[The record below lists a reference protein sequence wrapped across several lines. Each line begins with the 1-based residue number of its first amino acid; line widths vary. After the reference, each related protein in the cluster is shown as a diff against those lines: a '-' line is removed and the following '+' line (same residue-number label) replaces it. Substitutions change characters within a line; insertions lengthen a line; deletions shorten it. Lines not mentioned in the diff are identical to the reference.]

1 MTATATST
9 GIHQAPIVLPQPGTP
24 LALVIGRKRRRI
36 KDSQSIRGVLSER
49 LLSGRFLARPEA
61 GGYPRC
67 PGRNRATGQEN
78 RQATV
83 SLFPHLGNL
92 KPYLVRYRR
101 QVLLGYL
108 FVVLQ
113 SGAALT
119 IPWLLKRGVDAIQR
133 GAPPSF
139 LLQTAAAILACS
151 AFSAVFLFLK
161 RWVLIGAS
169 RLVEYDLRQDFF
181 AHLQRLS
188 LSFYSRHRTGDLM
201 ARASND
207 LNAVRDVIGPGL
219 MYGMTTLTIVAVSLV
234 LMLRIDPVLAAATLV
249 PFPLMAVVVSR
260 FAQEVHRRSVK
271 VQDQYGV
278 LSNTAQENIAGI
290 RVVQGYCQEKAE
302 GEHFARE
309 NRLYMD
315 RSLDLIRFRAL
326 FQGSI
331 AFLLGGG
338 SLLLLWIGG
347 MRVIRGGV
355 TLGEL
360 VAFMAYLSQLT
371 WPFIA
376 VGWVISL
383 VQRGEAAM
391 QRIQRVRDEVPEIR
405 DGPEALPD
413 PVRGEIRFEGVS
425 FRYGTGAE
433 VLHAIDLVV
442 PAGTVLAITGRTG
455 SGKSTLLNLLPR
467 LYDPS
472 AGRVLLDGI
481 DLRELDLGD
490 LRRAIGVVPQEPFL
504 FSDTLS
510 ENIRFG
516 RTDAPDE
523 EVLRAAR
530 RAGLEDDLAG
540 FQQGIETRV
549 GERGVTLSGGQ
560 RQRAALARALLKD
573 PPVLLLDDPFSSVD
587 KSTEEALLRT
597 LREVAA
603 GRTVIIVAHRV
614 STVRTADRIVVLDA
628 PLRGH
633 GGRIAETGTH
643 DELIAAGGLYAELAR
658 RQALAEE
665 LKEADVRG

>member
-1 MTATATST
+1 M
-9 GIHQAPIVLPQPGTP
+9 
-24 LALVIGRKRRRI
+24 
-36 KDSQSIRGVLSER
+36 
-49 LLSGRFLARPEA
+49 
-61 GGYPRC
+61 
-67 PGRNRATGQEN
+67 
-78 RQATV
+78 
-83 SLFPHLGNL
+83 SLFPHLGHL
-92 KPYLVRYRR
+92 KPYLIRYRG

-113 SGAALT
+113 SASALT
-119 IPWLLKRGVDAIQR
+119 IPWLLKRGVDGIQR
-133 GAPPSF
+133 GAPPAFF
-139 LLQTAAAILACS
+139 LRTAATILALS
-151 AFSAVFLFLK
+151 AFSGVFLFLK

-181 AHLQRLS
+181 AHLQTLS
-188 LSFYSRHRTGDLM
+188 LSFYSRHGTGDLM
-201 ARASND
+201 ARATND
-207 LNAVRDVIGPGL
+207 LNAVRDVVGPGL
-219 MYGMTTLTIVAVSLV
+219 MYGMTTLTTVAVSLV
-234 LMLRIDPVLAAATLV
+234 LMLRIDPLLAAATLV

-260 FAQEVHRRSVK
+260 FAQEIHRRSVK

-278 LSNTAQENIAGI
+278 LSNAAQENIAGI
-290 RVVQGYCQEKAE
+290 RVVQGYCQEEAE

-309 NRLYMD
+309 NRTYMN
-315 RSLDLIRFRAL
+315 RSLDLIRYRAL
-326 FQGSI
+326 FQGSV

-347 MRVIRGGV
+347 MRVISGGV

-391 QRIQRVRDEVPEIR
+391 QRIQRIRDEVPEIQSGKR
-405 DGPEALPD
+405 VLPD

-425 FRYGTGAE
+425 FRYGAGAE

-455 SGKSTLLNLLPR
+455 CGKSTLLNLLPR

-481 DLRELDLGD
+481 DVRELDLGS
-490 LRRAIGVVPQEPFL
+490 LRQAIGVVPQEPFL
-504 FSDTLS
+504 FSDALS

-516 RTDAPDE
+516 RADAPRE

-530 RAGLEDDLAG
+530 RACLEDDLAG
-540 FQQGIETRV
+540 FQHGIETRV

-560 RQRAALARALLKD
+560 RQRTALARALLKD
-573 PPVLLLDDPFSSVD
+573 PPVLLLDDPLSSVD
-587 KSTEEALLRT
+587 KSTEEVLLRT

-628 PLRGH
+628 
-633 GGRIAETGTH
+633 GRIAETGTH

-665 LKEADVRG
+665 LAESDVRG

>member
-1 MTATATST
+1 
-9 GIHQAPIVLPQPGTP
+9 V
-24 LALVIGRKRRRI
+24 
-36 KDSQSIRGVLSER
+36 
-49 LLSGRFLARPEA
+49 
-61 GGYPRC
+61 
-67 PGRNRATGQEN
+67 
-78 RQATV
+78 
-83 SLFPHLGNL
+83 
-92 KPYLVRYRR
+92 VRYRR

-113 SGAALT
+113 SGSALT
-119 IPWLLKRGVDAIQR
+119 IPWLLKRGVDGIQR

-139 LLQTAAAILACS
+139 FLRTAATIL
-151 AFSAVFLFLK
+151 AFSALSGVFLFLK

-201 ARASND
+201 ARATND

-219 MYGMTTLTIVAVSLV
+219 MYGMTTLTTVAVSLV

-271 VQDQYGV
+271 VQNQYGV
-278 LSNTAQENIAGI
+278 LSNAAQENIAGI
-290 RVVQGYCQEKAE
+290 RVVQGYCQEEAE

-309 NRLYMD
+309 NRTYMD

-360 VAFMAYLSQLT
+360 VAFTAYLSQLT

-391 QRIQRVRDEVPEIR
+391 QRIQRVRDEMPEIQG
-405 DGPEALPD
+405 GPGALPD

-472 AGRVLLDGI
+472 AGRILLDGI

-516 RTDAPDE
+516 RADAPSE
-523 EVLRAAR
+523 EVFRAAR
-530 RAGLEDDLAG
+530 RASLEDDLAG
-540 FQQGIETRV
+540 FQLGIETRV

-560 RQRAALARALLKD
+560 RQRTALARALLKD
-573 PPVLLLDDPFSSVD
+573 PPVLLLDDPLSSVD
-587 KSTEEALLRT
+587 KSTEEVLLRT

-614 STVRTADRIVVLDA
+614 STLRTADRIVVLDA

-658 RQALAEE
+658 RQALTEE
-665 LKEADVRG
+665 LLGSDVRG

>member
-1 MTATATST
+1 V
-9 GIHQAPIVLPQPGTP
+9 P
-24 LALVIGRKRRRI
+24 
-36 KDSQSIRGVLSER
+36 
-49 LLSGRFLARPEA
+49 
-61 GGYPRC
+61 
-67 PGRNRATGQEN
+67 
-78 RQATV
+78 
-83 SLFPHLGNL
+83 LFPHLGNL
-92 KPYLVRYRR
+92 RPYLVRYRG
-101 QVLLGYL
+101 QVALGYL

-113 SGAALT
+113 SGSALT
-119 IPWLLKRGVDAIQR
+119 IPWLLKRGVDGIQR

-139 LLQTAAAILACS
+139 LLQTAATILAIS
-151 AFSAVFLFLK
+151 AFSGVFLFLK

-188 LSFYSRHRTGDLM
+188 LSFYGRHRTGDLM
-201 ARASND
+201 ARATND
-207 LNAVRDVIGPGL
+207 LNAVRDVVGPGL
-219 MYGMTTLTIVAVSLV
+219 MYGMTTLTTVAVSLV

-278 LSNTAQENIAGI
+278 LSNAAQENIAGI
-290 RVVQGYCQEKAE
+290 RVVQGYCQEEAE

-309 NRLYMD
+309 NRTYMN

-347 MRVIRGGV
+347 IRVIHGGV

-360 VAFMAYLSQLT
+360 VAFTAYLSQLT

-391 QRIQRVRDEVPEIR
+391 QRIQRIRDEVPEIHS
-405 DGPEALPD
+405 GPGTLLD

-455 SGKSTLLNLLPR
+455 CGKSTLLNLLPR

-481 DLRELDLGD
+481 DLRELDLGG
-490 LRRAIGVVPQEPFL
+490 LRQAIGVVPQEPFL

-516 RTDAPDE
+516 RADAPCED
-523 EVLRAAR
+523 VLRAAH
-530 RAGLEDDLAG
+530 RAQLDDDLAG

-573 PPVLLLDDPFSSVD
+573 PPVLLLDDPLSSVD

-597 LREVAA
+597 LRDVAA

-628 PLRGH
+628 
-633 GGRIAETGTH
+633 GRIAETGTH

-665 LKEADVRG
+665 LKESDVLG

>member
-1 MTATATST
+1 M
-9 GIHQAPIVLPQPGTP
+9 L
-24 LALVIGRKRRRI
+24 
-36 KDSQSIRGVLSER
+36 
-49 LLSGRFLARPEA
+49 
-61 GGYPRC
+61 
-67 PGRNRATGQEN
+67 
-78 RQATV
+78 
-83 SLFPHLGNL
+83 LFPHLGAL
-92 KPYLVRYRR
+92 RPYLVRYRR
-101 QVLLGYL
+101 QIVLGYVC
-108 FVVLQ
+108 VVLQ
-113 SGAALT
+113 AGSALV
-119 IPWLLKRGVDAIQR
+119 IPWLLKRGVDGIQR
-133 GAPPSF
+133 GASPSF
-139 LLQTAAAILACS
+139 LLRTAAAILAVS
-151 AFSAVFLFLK
+151 AFSCVFLFLK

-169 RLVEYDLRQDFF
+169 RLVEFDLRQDFF

-188 LSFYSRHRTGDLM
+188 LSFYGRHRTGDLM

-219 MYGMTTLTIVAVSLV
+219 MYGMTTLTTVAVSLV
-234 LMLRIDPVLAAATLV
+234 LMLRIDPVLSAATLV

-278 LSNTAQENIAGI
+278 LSNAAQENIAGI
-290 RVVQGYCQEKAE
+290 RVVQGYCQEGAE

-309 NRLYMD
+309 NRAYMD

-347 MRVIRGGV
+347 MRVIRGGA

-360 VAFMAYLSQLT
+360 VAFTAYLSQLT

-391 QRIQRVRDEVPEIR
+391 QRVQRIREEVPEIQ
-405 DGPEALPD
+405 GGTATMPD
-413 PVRGEIRFEGVS
+413 PVRGEVRFEGVS

-433 VLHAIDLVV
+433 VLHAIDLVI

-455 SGKSTLLNLLPR
+455 SGKSTLLNLIPR

-472 AGRVLLDGI
+472 AGRVCLDGI
-481 DLRELDLGD
+481 DVRELDLGN

-504 FSDTLS
+504 FSDSLS

-516 RTDAPDE
+516 RADAPTE

-530 RAGLEDDLAG
+530 RAQLEDDLAA
-540 FQQGIETRV
+540 FQHGIETRV

-560 RQRAALARALLKD
+560 RQRTALARALLKD
-573 PPVLLLDDPFSSVD
+573 PPVLLLDDPLSSVD
-587 KSTEEALLRT
+587 KSTEEVLLQT
-597 LREVAA
+597 LREVAV

-628 PLRGH
+628 
-633 GGRIAETGTH
+633 GRIAETGTH
-643 DELIAAGGLYAELAR
+643 DELISAGGLYAELAR

-665 LKEADVRG
+665 LKESDVPV

>member
-1 MTATATST
+1 MES
-9 GIHQAPIVLPQPGTP
+9 H
-24 LALVIGRKRRRI
+24 RE
-36 KDSQSIRGVLSER
+36 GVC
-49 LLSGRFLARPEA
+49 LSGPKSRVILLLPDVMVRS
-61 GGYPRC
+61 GVK
-67 PGRNRATGQEN
+67 NRRAN
-78 RQATV
+78 MP
-83 SLFPHLGNL
+83 LFPHLGTL
-92 KPYLVRYRR
+92 KPFLVRYRR
-101 QVLLGYL
+101 QIVLGY
-108 FVVLQ
+108 VCVALQ
-113 SGAALT
+113 SGSALVV
-119 IPWLLKRGVDAIQR
+119 PWLLKRGVDAIQR
-133 GAPPSF
+133 GASPSF
-139 LLQTAAAILACS
+139 LLRTAVMILALS
-151 AFSAVFLFLK
+151 AFSCIFLFLK

-278 LSNTAQENIAGI
+278 LSNAAQENIAGI
-290 RVVQGYCQEKAE
+290 RVVQGYCQEGAE
-302 GEHFARE
+302 AEHFARE
-309 NRLYMD
+309 NRAYMD
-315 RSLDLIRFRAL
+315 RGLDLIRFRAL

-347 MRVIRGGV
+347 IRVIRGGV

-360 VAFMAYLSQLT
+360 VAFTAYLSQLT

-391 QRIQRVRDEVPEIR
+391 QRIQRIRDEVPEIR
-405 DGPEALPD
+405 GGTRALPR
-413 PVRGEIRFEGVS
+413 PVRGELRFEGVS

-433 VLHAIDLVV
+433 VLHAIDLVI

-467 LYDPS
+467 LHDPS
-472 AGRVLLDGI
+472 SGRILLDGI
-481 DLRELDLGD
+481 DLRELDLEG

-504 FSDTLS
+504 FSDTLA

-516 RTDAPDE
+516 RASAPME

-530 RAGLEDDLAG
+530 LARLEDDLAG

-560 RQRAALARALLKD
+560 RQRTALARALLKD
-573 PPVLLLDDPFSSVD
+573 PPVLLLDDPLSAVD
-587 KSTEEALLRT
+587 KNTEEALLRS
-597 LREVAA
+597 LRQVAA
-603 GRTVIIVAHRV
+603 GRTVIIVAHRI
-614 STVRTADRIVVLDA
+614 STVRAADRIVVLDA
-628 PLRGH
+628 PEGEH
-633 GGRIAETGTH
+633 GLPGGRAGRIAEIGTH

-665 LKEADVRG
+665 LEESDVRG

>member
-1 MTATATST
+1 M
-9 GIHQAPIVLPQPGTP
+9 P
-24 LALVIGRKRRRI
+24 
-36 KDSQSIRGVLSER
+36 
-49 LLSGRFLARPEA
+49 
-61 GGYPRC
+61 
-67 PGRNRATGQEN
+67 
-78 RQATV
+78 
-83 SLFPHLGNL
+83 LFPHLGAL

-101 QVLLGYL
+101 QIALGY
-108 FVVLQ
+108 FCVVLQ
-113 SGAALT
+113 AGSALA

-133 GAPPSF
+133 HAPPSF
-139 LLQTAAAILACS
+139 LLKTAIMILALS
-151 AFSAVFLFLK
+151 AFSGIFLFLK

-181 AHLQRLS
+181 AHLQKLS
-188 LSFYSRHRTGDLM
+188 LSFYGRHRTGDLM

-219 MYGMTTLTIVAVSLV
+219 MYGMTTLTTVAVSLV
-234 LMLRIDPVLAAATLV
+234 LMLRIDPILAAATLV

-278 LSNTAQENIAGI
+278 LSNAAQENIAGI
-290 RVVQGYCQEKAE
+290 RVVQGYCQEEAE

-309 NRLYMD
+309 NRAYMD

-347 MRVIRGGV
+347 MRVIKGGV

-360 VAFMAYLSQLT
+360 VAFTAYLSQLT

-391 QRIQRVRDEVPEIR
+391 QRVQRILDSAPEIR
-405 DGPEALPD
+405 SGPHALPE

-425 FRYGTGAE
+425 FRYGDGAE
-433 VLHAIDLVV
+433 VLSTIDLVV

-472 AGRVLLDGI
+472 SGRVLLDGV

-490 LRRAIGVVPQEPFL
+490 LRRSIGMVPQEPFL
-504 FSDTLS
+504 FSDTIA

-516 RTDAPDE
+516 RSDAPLE
-523 EVLRAAR
+523 EVLRAAH
-530 RAGLEDDLAG
+530 RARLENDLAG

-560 RQRAALARALLKD
+560 RQRTALARALLKD
-573 PPVLLLDDPFSSVD
+573 PPVLLLDDPLSAVD
-587 KSTEEALLRT
+587 KSTEEELLRT

-603 GRTVIIVAHRV
+603 GRTMLIVAHRV
-614 STVRTADRIVVLDA
+614 STVRTADRIVVMDA
-628 PLRGH
+628 
-633 GGRIAETGTH
+633 GRIAETGTH
-643 DELIAAGGLYAELAR
+643 DELIARDGLYAELAR

-665 LKEADVRG
+665 LEESDVRG

>member
-1 MTATATST
+1 V
-9 GIHQAPIVLPQPGTP
+9 P
-24 LALVIGRKRRRI
+24 
-36 KDSQSIRGVLSER
+36 
-49 LLSGRFLARPEA
+49 
-61 GGYPRC
+61 
-67 PGRNRATGQEN
+67 
-78 RQATV
+78 
-83 SLFPHLGNL
+83 LFPHLGKL
-92 KPYLVRYRR
+92 RPYLVRYRR
-101 QVLLGYL
+101 QVAWGYL
-108 FVVLQ
+108 CVVLQ
-113 SGAALT
+113 SGSALAV
-119 IPWLLKRGVDAIQR
+119 PWLLKRGVDAIQR

-139 LLQTAAAILACS
+139 LLSTALIILGLS
-151 AFSAVFLFLK
+151 AFSSIFLFFK

-181 AHLQRLS
+181 AHLQRQS
-188 LSFYSRHRTGDLM
+188 LSFFSRHRTGDLM
-201 ARASND
+201 ARATND

-219 MYGMTTLTIVAVSLV
+219 MYGMTTLTTVAVSLV

-260 FAQEVHRRSVK
+260 FAQEIHRRSVK

-278 LSNTAQENIAGI
+278 LSNAAQETIAGI
-290 RVVQGYCQEKAE
+290 RIVQGYGQEEAE
-302 GEHFARE
+302 GAHFAQE
-309 NRLYMD
+309 NRSYLD
-315 RSLDLIRFRAL
+315 CSLDLIRFRAL

-360 VAFMAYLSQLT
+360 VAFTAYLAQLT

-391 QRIQRVRDEVPEIR
+391 QRIQSIRDEVPEIQG
-405 DGPEALPD
+405 GPMALPE

-425 FRYGTGAE
+425 FRYGGGTE

-442 PAGTVLAITGRTG
+442 PAGTVLAVTGRTG

-472 AGRVLLDGI
+472 AGRVLLDGV
-481 DLRELDLGD
+481 DLRELDLGG

-516 RTDAPDE
+516 RADAATE

-530 RAGLEDDLAG
+530 EARLEADLAG
-540 FQQGIETRV
+540 FQLGIETRV

-560 RQRAALARALLKD
+560 RQRTALARALLKD
-573 PPVLLLDDPFSSVD
+573 PPVLLLDDPLSSVD
-587 KSTEEALLRT
+587 KSTEAELLRT
-597 LREVAA
+597 IRDVAA

-614 STVRTADRIVVLDA
+614 STARTADRIVVLDA
-628 PLRGH
+628 
-633 GGRIAETGTH
+633 GRIAESGTH
-643 DELIAAGGLYAELAR
+643 DELISAGGLYAELAR
-658 RQALAEE
+658 RQTLVEE
-665 LKEADVRG
+665 LEESDVRG